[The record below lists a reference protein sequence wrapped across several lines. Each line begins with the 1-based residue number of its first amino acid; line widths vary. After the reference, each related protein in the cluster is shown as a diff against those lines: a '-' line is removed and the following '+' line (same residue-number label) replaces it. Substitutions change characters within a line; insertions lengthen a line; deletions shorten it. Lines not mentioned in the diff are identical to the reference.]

1 MKKYL
6 RGFFFFVK
14 SWGGAFRTKTDYDI
28 KSFIFNF
35 SKFILFLKK
44 KRKKRKWSFHS
55 QCEFFWMYFLLAFGT
70 TRESFVSHQP
80 VATLSNQPLCP
91 RAQQARH
98 LMKLGLVAHI
108 NRLTDKNNSQWLASH
123 VGGLPGFK
131 QGKLLVSACLPSSQ
145 LILNSRRIKL
155 IPAVRKTSQTI

>member
-44 KRKKRKWSFHS
+44 KRKKRK
-55 QCEFFWMYFLLAFGT
+55 
-70 TRESFVSHQP
+70 
-80 VATLSNQPLCP
+80 
-91 RAQQARH
+91 
-98 LMKLGLVAHI
+98 
-108 NRLTDKNNSQWLASH
+108 
-123 VGGLPGFK
+123 
-131 QGKLLVSACLPSSQ
+131 
-145 LILNSRRIKL
+145 
-155 IPAVRKTSQTI
+155 